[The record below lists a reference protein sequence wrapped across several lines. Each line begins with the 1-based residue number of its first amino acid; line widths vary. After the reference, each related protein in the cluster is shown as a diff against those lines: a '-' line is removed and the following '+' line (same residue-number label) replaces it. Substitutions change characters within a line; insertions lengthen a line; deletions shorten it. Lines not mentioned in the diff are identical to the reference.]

1 MNELEKSDKPIA
13 LIVEDDPQLV
23 SIFETAFQ
31 MGGFE
36 TTTAVDGR
44 IAQEKLQAIVPDV
57 IFLDV
62 HLPHISGNDL
72 LYKIRRDDRFHQ
84 TKVILSTADS
94 RIASQ
99 LREEATMVLLKPVS
113 FKELVELAKSLN

>member
-1 MNELEKSDKPIA
+1 MNEPEKSNKPFA

-31 MGGFE
+31 IGGFE

-44 IAQEKLQAIVPDV
+44 IAQEKLQTLVPDV
-57 IFLDV
+57 ILLDV
-62 HLPHISGNDL
+62 HLPHISGEDL
-72 LYKIRRDDRFHQ
+72 LRIIRGDARFHH

-99 LREEATMVLLKPVS
+99 LREEATIVLLKPVS
-113 FKELVELAKSLN
+113 FKELVELAKSLI

>member
-1 MNELEKSDKPIA
+1 MNEPEKSDKPIA

-36 TTTAVDGR
+36 TATAVDGR
-44 IAQEKLQAIVPDV
+44 IAQEKLQTFVPDV
-57 IFLDV
+57 ILLDV
-62 HLPHISGNDL
+62 HLPHISGDDL
-72 LYKIRRDDRFHQ
+72 LHKIRGDGRFHQ

-94 RIASQ
+94 RIASH
-99 LREEATMVLLKPVS
+99 LREEATMILLKPVG
-113 FKELVELAKSLN
+113 FKELVELAKSLY